1 MKSLKNTKAVLT
13 GMFVVAALAILI
25 TGIFLVGSKSKSFSK
40 TITVKA
46 VFNDV
51 DGLGK
56 GNNVWYA
63 GVVVGTVK
71 KIAFMGSG
79 VEVSFNIAQSALQYI
94 HTDTKAKLG
103 SDGLIG
109 NRIIVLYDGSPSA
122 PLIKTGN
129 YISVKNAVSTEEMMS
144 TLQENNKNLLQITN
158 NFKAI
163 SHSLMNGDG
172 IIGKLLTDER
182 LINSMQATMLTLKK
196 ASANTEILTSNLSDF
211 SDKLHTK
218 GSLANELV
226 TDTIVFAKLRS
237 TVAQIQE
244 VSLHANSV
252 IKNLDNTTKELNNT
266 NGTVGLLL
274 NDKETAGNFKNTMLN
289 LEAGT
294 QKLDENMEALQHNFL
309 IRGFFRKKAKAAE
322 KLRYG
327 NTVSIKN

>member
-13 GMFVVAALAILI
+13 GMFVVAGLVILSAGLFFV
-25 TGIFLVGSKSKSFSK
+25 GIKSKSFSK
-40 TITVKA
+40 TIIVKA
-46 VFNDV
+46 IFDDV
-51 DGLGK
+51 DGLGE

-109 NRIIVLYDGSPSA
+109 NKIIVLYDGSPSA
-122 PLIKTGN
+122 PLIKTGD
-129 YISVKNAVSTEEMMS
+129 YVSVKNAVSTEEMMN

-172 IIGKLLTDER
+172 IIGQLLTDGQ
-182 LINSMQATMLTLKK
+182 LINNLQATMLTLKK
-196 ASANTEILTSNLSDF
+196 ASANTEMLTFNLSDF
-211 SDKLHTK
+211 SGKLNTK
-218 GSLANELV
+218 GSLANELI

-237 TVAQIQE
+237 TAAQIQE
-244 VSLHANSV
+244 LSVQADNV
-252 IKNLDNTTKELNNT
+252 IKNLDSTTKGLNNT

-274 NDKETAGNFKNTMLN
+274 NDKETAISFKNTMLN
-289 LEAGT
+289 VEAGT

-309 IRGFFRKKAKAAE
+309 LRGFFKKKAKAAE
-322 KLRYG
+322 KLRHE
-327 NTVSIKN
+327 NTVSLKK